1 MPYKSE
7 KINISGT
14 SYDRRRKLTEDQ
26 KEYIRWLHEEE
37 RVSKHK
43 LAEMFNVSR
52 RTIQFTID
60 RSKYERNRENSK
72 RHKAEGKYKPSKEQW
87 AQVMREHRH
96 YKQQL
101 YIEGK
106 ISE

>member
-14 SYDRRRKLTEDQ
+14 SYDRRRKLSEDQ

-37 RVSKHK
+37 HVSKHK

-60 RSKYERNRENSK
+60 NDKYEHNRENFKK
-72 RHKAEGKYKPSKEQW
+72 RRADGRYKQSKEEW
-87 AQVMREHRH
+87 AQTIREHRQ
-96 YKQQL
+96 YKHKL
-101 YIEGK
+101 YVEGK
-106 ISE
+106 I